1 MEALWPDWQIIHT
14 FYNFTPSSCP
24 GSSRDI
30 GMYMTRIILRHRE
43 VGRVV
48 TTMARMLHN
57 SVTVGIQ
64 SNLDKWRKSVGQL
77 ERKHNKHYKS
87 ARSTLQRKSETLGI
101 MLLKTK
107 IINCRCQLARIG
119 ETEVPQRSYLCK
131 SFLRRT
137 LFSKSILFSSLII
150 IITLGFQNFFH
161 HSQSWKE
168 VEQK

>member
-1 MEALWPDWQIIHT
+1 MYLLK
-14 FYNFTPSSCP
+14 FMSSSCLT

-64 SNLDKWRKSVGQL
+64 SNMDKWRKSVGQL

-107 IINCRCQLARIG
+107 IINCRCQLARTG
-119 ETEVPQRSYLCK
+119 ETENPP
-131 SFLRRT
+131 F
-137 LFSKSILFSSLII
+137 I
-150 IITLGFQNFFH
+150 
-161 HSQSWKE
+161 
-168 VEQK
+168 

>member
-1 MEALWPDWQIIHT
+1 MKDILQNVT
-14 FYNFTPSSCP
+14 FSILSSCP

-119 ETEVPQRSYLCK
+119 E
-131 SFLRRT
+131 
-137 LFSKSILFSSLII
+137 
-150 IITLGFQNFFH
+150 N
-161 HSQSWKE
+161 
-168 VEQK
+168 

>member
-1 MEALWPDWQIIHT
+1 MMSEGCRITYVVQFVLY
-14 FYNFTPSSCP
+14 YNKYVHDDLTKQYLLNFMSSSCHT

-64 SNLDKWRKSVGQL
+64 SNMDKWRKSVGQL

-107 IINCRCQLARIG
+107 IINCRCQLARTG
-119 ETEVPQRSYLCK
+119 ETENPP
-131 SFLRRT
+131 F
-137 LFSKSILFSSLII
+137 I
-150 IITLGFQNFFH
+150 
-161 HSQSWKE
+161 
-168 VEQK
+168 

>member
-1 MEALWPDWQIIHT
+1 
-14 FYNFTPSSCP
+14 
-24 GSSRDI
+24 
-30 GMYMTRIILRHRE
+30 MTRIILRHRE

-48 TTMARMLHN
+48 TTMARMIHN

-107 IINCRCQLARIG
+107 IINCRCQLAKIG
-119 ETEVPQRSYLCK
+119 ETENPLFIQFCKTNEHYLQSQFYFFIFNP
-131 SFLRRT
+131 SFQKLC
-137 LFSKSILFSSLII
+137 
-150 IITLGFQNFFH
+150 
-161 HSQSWKE
+161 SQS
-168 VEQK
+168 QS

>member
-1 MEALWPDWQIIHT
+1 ML
-14 FYNFTPSSCP
+14 SSCP

-119 ETEVPQRSYLCK
+119 ETEIP
-131 SFLRRT
+131 
-137 LFSKSILFSSLII
+137 
-150 IITLGFQNFFH
+150 
-161 HSQSWKE
+161 
-168 VEQK
+168 

>member
-1 MEALWPDWQIIHT
+1 MS
-14 FYNFTPSSCP
+14 SSCVT

-64 SNLDKWRKSVGQL
+64 SNMDKWRKSVGQL

-119 ETEVPQRSYLCK
+119 ETENPP
-131 SFLRRT
+131 F
-137 LFSKSILFSSLII
+137 I
-150 IITLGFQNFFH
+150 
-161 HSQSWKE
+161 
-168 VEQK
+168 

>member
-1 MEALWPDWQIIHT
+1 MTLIDINT
-14 FYNFTPSSCP
+14 FYRLMLSSCP

-119 ETEVPQRSYLCK
+119 ETENPP
-131 SFLRRT
+131 F
-137 LFSKSILFSSLII
+137 I
-150 IITLGFQNFFH
+150 
-161 HSQSWKE
+161 
-168 VEQK
+168 